1 MGEVRAGRMASR
13 KRQHGG
19 CAAASTTTKRRKKAP
34 DGGQQEPSSAYHGV
48 YWQAPVEGRCTGCWK
63 AQFCENKS
71 KVALGAFDSEE
82 DAARAHDAKAR
93 EVRGSVRPPPPPTP
107 LPHNPT

>member
-1 MGEVRAGRMASR
+1 MASR
-13 KRQHGG
+13 KRQNDGGG
-19 CAAASTTTKRRKKAP
+19 CAAASTTTKRRKTE
-34 DGGQQEPSSAYHGV
+34 GGQQEPSSAFHGV

-63 AQFCENKS
+63 AQFCENRS
-71 KVALGAFDSEE
+71 KVSLGAFDSEE

-93 EVRGSVRPPPPPTP
+93 EVRGSVRPPPPHP